1 MARRLQLHEKFC
13 EILGTRNVYFQP
25 PSSVKLNYDCIIY
38 HVRNRNDLR
47 ADNKRYRNL
56 IAYEVKFISRN
67 PDSEIPEMIMN
78 EFNYVNHDNT
88 FVIDNLHHDVFTIYY

>member
-25 PSSVKLNYDCIIY
+25 PASVKLNYNCIVY
-38 HVRNRNDLR
+38 KVSNRNDLR

-56 IAYEVKFISRN
+56 VAYEVKLIYRD
-67 PDSEIPEMIMN
+67 PDSELPEILMNSFDYIMHN
-78 EFNYVNHDNT
+78 NT
-88 FVIDNLHHDVFTIYY
+88 FVVDNLHHDVFTIYY

>member
-25 PSSVKLNYDCIIY
+25 PASVKLNYNCIVY
-38 HVRNRNDLR
+38 KVSNRNDLR

-56 IAYEVKFISRN
+56 IAYEVKLIYRD
-67 PDSEIPEMIMN
+67 PDSELPEAIMN
-78 EFNYVNHDNT
+78 SFDYIMHNNT
-88 FVIDNLHHDVFTIYY
+88 FVVDNLHHDVFTIYY

>member
-25 PSSVKLNYDCIIY
+25 PASVKLNYNCIVY
-38 HVRNRNDLR
+38 KVSNRNDLR

-56 IAYEVKFISRN
+56 IAYEVKLIYRN
-67 PDSEIPEMIMN
+67 PDSELPEVIMN
-78 EFNYVNHDNT
+78 SFDYIMHNNT
-88 FVIDNLHHDVFTIYY
+88 FVVDNLHHDVFTIYY

>member
-25 PSSVKLNYDCIIY
+25 PASVKLNYNCIVY
-38 HVRNRNDLR
+38 KVSNRNDLR

-56 IAYEVKFISRN
+56 IAYEVKLIYRD
-67 PDSEIPEMIMN
+67 PDSELPEILMNSFDYIMHN
-78 EFNYVNHDNT
+78 NT
-88 FVIDNLHHDVFTIYY
+88 FVVDNLHHDVFTIYY

>member
-25 PSSVKLNYDCIIY
+25 PASVKLNYNCIVY
-38 HVRNRNDLR
+38 KVSNRNDLR

-56 IAYEVKFISRN
+56 IAYEVKLIYRD
-67 PDSEIPEMIMN
+67 PDSELPEVIMN
-78 EFNYVNHDNT
+78 SFDYIMHNNT
-88 FVIDNLHHDVFTIYY
+88 FVVDNLHHDVFTIYY

>member
-25 PSSVKLNYDCIIY
+25 PASVKLNYNCIVY
-38 HVRNRNDLR
+38 KVSNRNDLR

-56 IAYEVKFISRN
+56 IAYEVKLIYRD
-67 PDSEIPEMIMN
+67 PDSELPETLMNSFDYIMHN
-78 EFNYVNHDNT
+78 NT
-88 FVIDNLHHDVFTIYY
+88 FVVDNLHHDVFTIYY

>member
-25 PSSVKLNYDCIIY
+25 PASVKLRYNCIVY
-38 HVRNRNDLR
+38 KVLNRNDLR

-56 IAYEVKFISRN
+56 IAYEVKLIYRD
-67 PDSEIPEMIMN
+67 PDSELPEIIMN
-78 EFNYVNHDNT
+78 SFDYIMHNNT
-88 FVIDNLHHDVFTIYY
+88 FVVDNLHHDIFTIYY